1 MLLGERTDLYLGN
14 FVGKCIF
21 GPGYWGKKLDF
32 NSFSKKK
39 KKKAKKNRKQH
50 GISML
55 HRLLSNVLS
64 VLDGLLHLIE
74 IKICGEIV
82 VSISPCI
89 LLEAQALKTLL
100 GRERDAVASHID
112 LYLVNFVAR
121 GFVYLE
127 FGGENLIS
135 VL

>member
-1 MLLGERTDLYLGN
+1 
-14 FVGKCIF
+14 
-21 GPGYWGKKLDF
+21 
-32 NSFSKKK
+32 
-39 KKKAKKNRKQH
+39 
-50 GISML
+50 ML
-55 HRLLSNVLS
+55 HRLLSNDLS

-121 GFVYLE
+121 GFVLSRIW
-127 FGGENLIS
+127 GGKLDFRSMKKEPAEKPIQ
-135 VL
+135 

>member
-14 FVGKCIF
+14 FVGKCIV
-21 GPGYWGKKLDF
+21 GLDDWGKNSISTHSPEKRTTKL
-32 NSFSKKK
+32 
-39 KKKAKKNRKQH
+39 
-50 GISML
+50 SML
-55 HRLLSNVLS
+55 LRLLSNVLS

>member
-1 MLLGERTDLYLGN
+1 MLL
-14 FVGKCIF
+14 
-21 GPGYWGKKLDF
+21 
-32 NSFSKKK
+32 
-39 KKKAKKNRKQH
+39 
-50 GISML
+50 
-55 HRLLSNVLS
+55 RLLSNLLS

-121 GFVYLE
+121 GFVLSRIW
-127 FGGENLIS
+127 GGKLDFRSMKKEPAEKPIQ
-135 VL
+135 

>member
-21 GPGYWGKKLDF
+21 GPGSWGKKLDF
-32 NSFSKKK
+32 NSFSR
-39 KKKAKKNRKQH
+39 KNKTKH

-55 HRLLSNVLS
+55 LRLLSNLLS

>member
-1 MLLGERTDLYLGN
+1 
-14 FVGKCIF
+14 
-21 GPGYWGKKLDF
+21 
-32 NSFSKKK
+32 
-39 KKKAKKNRKQH
+39 
-50 GISML
+50 ML

-82 VSISPCI
+82 LSISPCI

-100 GRERDAVASHID
+100 ERDAVASHID

-127 FGGENLIS
+127 FGGGNLIS